1 MFSLK
6 TRSGNLADASLKGG
20 RWRFALGRSAV
31 SRSLPAWPLR
41 DDPFFRTCRWER
53 PGCLPPLVSCG
64 VRAGSSVP
72 AWTRTGRLR
81 RLASLIPL
89 FPSFQTPHRLS
100 TMVDLVR
107 ATAAHRTLTG
117 LIIKRLTL
125 LPRVRKPGAGIHN
138 PVGIDLA
145 WSDGTHFPSFP
156 MPGWNR
162 TRTSWA
168 PAEVPV
174 EVASSL
180 LSF

>member
-107 ATAAHRTLTG
+107 ATAAHRTPSG
-117 LIIKRLTL
+117 LKSGGGT
-125 LPRVRKPGAGIHN
+125 VHPGFGN
-138 PVGIDLA
+138 PGLKYEI
-145 WSDGTHFPSFP
+145 PSGF
-156 MPGWNR
+156 
-162 TRTSWA
+162 T
-168 PAEVPV
+168 
-174 EVASSL
+174 SL
-180 LSF
+180 LCTLGHRPRQKPTPIVRTLFEQVPILQPLRH